1 MGQPHVLTLTGTG
14 STPWLN
20 LNTDI
25 TPHNT
30 QIVVVA
36 DGAVTGGVE
45 WTMDDLNRRPNAFP
59 QPAPNPP
66 ITPTIIPDPIIGPG
80 TAFSATAKV
89 TQAEFPYWGVRF
101 TSTVSAATV
110 TMTVIQSGIA
120 GP

>member
-36 DGAVTGGVE
+36 DDDVTGGVE
-45 WTMDDLNRRPNAFP
+45 WTMDDLNRRPNDFP

-66 ITPTIIPDPIIGPG
+66 ITPTIFPDSIIGPG
-80 TAFSATAKV
+80 TAFDATPKL
-89 TQAEFPYWGVRF
+89 TQAAFPAWGVRY
-101 TSTVSAATV
+101 TGTAGTGTV